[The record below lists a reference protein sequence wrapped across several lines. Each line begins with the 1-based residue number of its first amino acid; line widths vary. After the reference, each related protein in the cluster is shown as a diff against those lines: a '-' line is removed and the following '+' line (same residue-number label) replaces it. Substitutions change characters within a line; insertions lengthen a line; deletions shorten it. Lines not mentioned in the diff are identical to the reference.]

1 MTTLKVTLKNDL
13 EREVKQFA
21 RESDLTLE
29 EAATELLQRTADIR
43 NLRSL
48 RKEGREYAKKAGV
61 ESEEDLNEAIQE
73 WREETPEKAAGGKA

>member
-21 RESDLTLE
+21 RESGLTLE

-43 NLRSL
+43 KLRSL

-61 ESEEDLNEAIQE
+61 ESEEDLDEAIQE
-73 WREETPEKAAGGKA
+73 WREENPEKAAGGRA